1 MAANFSEKPF
11 QQGANYFITGS
22 TGLLGKLV
30 SETFSNNCI
39 AAVSGYRF
47 VIPEPSEYLHPSFCD
62 LSNKQL
68 LRTPLR
74 GVDTVIHLAW
84 ENTLRA
90 STSDSNNLQCLKT

>member
-62 LSNKQL
+62 LSNKGCKPLALQKLNSRGTGRKSL
-68 LRTPLR
+68 L
-74 GVDTVIHLAW
+74 I
-84 ENTLRA
+84 N
-90 STSDSNNLQCLKT
+90 